1 VRLGLGIASG
11 VSSPAGGIF
20 PTDEIFLRITG
31 KQKLTISKQSD
42 IIRGRQVL
50 RNYSQAKFK
59 ASYDYNVRTE
69 KWTGKASASLSHAMF
84 RFAED
89 QDVRIT
95 AGYQTSINS
104 YGLTEPK
111 PFVRI
116 EENCWQFESD
126 FNGSWHVRYAL

>member
-1 VRLGLGIASG
+1 MSSTGRG
-11 VSSPAGGIF
+11 VF
-20 PTDEIFLRITG
+20 PTDEVFLRITG
-31 KQKLTISKQSD
+31 KQKFTVAKQSE

-50 RNYSQAKFK
+50 RNYSQANFK

-69 KWTGKASASLSHAMF
+69 NWTGQASASLSHAMF

-95 AGYQTSINS
+95 AGYQTTLSNF
-104 YGLTEPK
+104 GLSQPK

-116 EENCWQFESD
+116 EENCWRFESD
-126 FNGSWHVRYAL
+126 LNGSWFVRYAL